1 MKPIVTERLTLREVT
16 HNDPAF
22 ILEFLNTPKF
32 IQYIGDRG
40 VRSIE
45 DALRYIDE
53 RYLASYRD
61 NGYGLYGV
69 VENAGDALIGAC
81 GFVRRDA
88 LPGPDMGFSFLPEFE
103 RKGYGF
109 ESATAVMKYGREVLG
124 FDEVLAITSLDNDA
138 SGKLLAKLG
147 FILEGRT
154 EMDGEPLN
162 LYSNTP
168 DA

>member
-1 MKPIVTERLTLREVT
+1 MIPIVTQRLTLREVT
-16 HNDPAF
+16 HDDAAF
-22 ILEFLNTPKF
+22 ILKLLNTPKF
-32 IQYIGDRG
+32 IKYIGDRG

-45 DALRYIDE
+45 DAVRYIDE

-69 VENAGDALIGAC
+69 VENASGVLVGAC

-88 LPGPDMGFSFLPEFE
+88 LPAPDIGFSFLPEFE

-138 SGKLLAKLG
+138 SAKLLTKLG
-147 FILEGRT
+147 FTFDKIIDLN
-154 EMDGEPLN
+154 GEPLKLFVN
-162 LYSNTP
+162 G
-168 DA
+168 